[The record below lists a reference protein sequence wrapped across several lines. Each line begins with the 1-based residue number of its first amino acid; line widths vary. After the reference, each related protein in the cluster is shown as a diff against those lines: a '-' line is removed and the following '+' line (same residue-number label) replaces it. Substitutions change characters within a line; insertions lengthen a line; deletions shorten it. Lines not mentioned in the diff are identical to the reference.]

1 MSEDQKTKDD
11 DLDQA
16 VFRLAAMIDT
26 SIRFNAN
33 LIATDDKAKT
43 YLDVWLK
50 KERDPLLVTILA
62 TMTGARDPLAEGEEE
77 AEAA

>member
-1 MSEDQKTKDD
+1 MSEEQKANDE
-11 DLDQA
+11 LDQA
-16 VFRLAAMIDT
+16 VFRLAAMVDT

-33 LIATDDKAKT
+33 LIATGEKEKT

-62 TMTGARDPLAEGEEE
+62 TMTGARDPLAEEEE
-77 AEAA
+77 TSEAA

>member
-1 MSEDQKTKDD
+1 MSETQTKDD
-11 DLDQA
+11 ELDQA

-26 SIRFNAN
+26 SIRFNSA
-33 LIATDDKAKT
+33 LIETDEKAKT

-50 KERDPLLVTILA
+50 KQRDPLLVTILA
-62 TMTGARDPLAEGEEE
+62 TMTGARDPQAEPEQD

>member
-1 MSEDQKTKDD
+1 MSEAQKTKDD

-16 VFRLAAMIDT
+16 VFRLAAMVDT

-33 LIATDDKAKT
+33 LIVTDEKAKT

>member
-1 MSEDQKTKDD
+1 MSEAQKTKDD

-33 LIATDDKAKT
+33 LIVTDEKAKT

-62 TMTGARDPLAEGEEE
+62 TMTGARDPLAEGEEA

>member
-1 MSEDQKTKDD
+1 MSEAQKTKDD

-33 LIATDDKAKT
+33 LIVTDEKAKT
-43 YLDVWLK
+43 YLDV
-50 KERDPLLVTILA
+50 
-62 TMTGARDPLAEGEEE
+62 
-77 AEAA
+77 